1 MHQHLTDLDALALTV
16 REPRSR
22 DYIQEAIAAY
32 RAGAYRPAIVAT
44 WVGVAFDLIIK
55 LREIAAAGDGKATA
69 EMATFDGWVNAN
81 DQGNLQ
87 GFEAKLLQNVQDSFG
102 FLNAQDVLHLE
113 RLKEDRNHC
122 AHPSFY
128 SDQELFAPTSE
139 LVRMHI
145 VHAVTLV
152 LARPPIQGRVLIER
166 FMTDLQSPA
175 FPRDGD
181 KLAHY
186 MNDRYLD
193 RVRPELV
200 GNFGTVLVKAIVKPS
215 AEQKASGDL
224 LLTAMKAFA
233 RTRPDAWRASVVPG
247 IPRLME
253 GLTSEQLP
261 NLFHLLKAAPDLLP
275 LLDAGT
281 LARLEALID
290 TMNQRLQQARPSL
303 FGGEKAFT
311 PDAAEMALFGGMM
324 VPQLTDQLV
333 AVFEQLSRPAAA
345 KVVGEHPNRRFLNH
359 GYARL
364 RTARDWRYAEALYQ
378 GYIAPLAGVM
388 QAEDVPA
395 LLDAVMSDPR
405 IWDATEIRSQLA
417 VTARVLVERG
427 EARSADWER
436 FRAFIVEQGVER
448 WYDQLRVVLHDGGVL
463 AWPEPAAAEEQ
474 DEQPG

>member
-22 DYIQEAIAAY
+22 DYIQEAIATY

-44 WVGVAFDLIIK
+44 WVAVAFDLIIK

-69 EMATFDGWVNAN
+69 EMATFDGLVKAG
-81 DQGNLQ
+81 DQGKLQ
-87 GFEAKLLQNVQDSFG
+87 GYEAGLLLKARRDFG
-102 FLNAQDVLHLE
+102 FLNTQDVLYLE

-128 SDQELFAPTSE
+128 GDQGLFAPTSE

-175 FPRDGD
+175 FPRNGD

-186 MNDRYLD
+186 MKDRYLD

-200 GNFGTVLVKAIVKPS
+200 GNFGAVLVKAIVRPT
-215 AEQKASGDL
+215 AEQETLSDVFQ
-224 LLTAMKAFA
+224 TAVKAFA
-233 RTRPDAWRASVVPG
+233 RTRPDAWHANVVPN
-247 IPRLME
+247 IPRLLE
-253 GLTSEQLP
+253 GLSAEQLP
-261 NLFHLLKAAPDLLP
+261 NLFRLLDAAPDLLP
-275 LLDAGT
+275 ILDAGT
-281 LARLEALID
+281 LASLEALID
-290 TMNQRLQQARPSL
+290 TMSERLRRAPPSL
-303 FGGEKAFT
+303 FGGEKAFM
-311 PDAAEMALFGGMM
+311 PNAVEVALFGGMM
-324 VPQLTDQLV
+324 VPQLTDRLV
-333 AVFEQLSRPAAA
+333 AVFEQLPRVAAN
-345 KVVGEHPNRRFLNH
+345 KVLEKHPDRRFLNH

-395 LLDAVMSDPR
+395 LLDTVMSDPR
-405 IWDATEIRSQLA
+405 IWDATDIRSQLA

-474 DEQPG
+474 GEQPG